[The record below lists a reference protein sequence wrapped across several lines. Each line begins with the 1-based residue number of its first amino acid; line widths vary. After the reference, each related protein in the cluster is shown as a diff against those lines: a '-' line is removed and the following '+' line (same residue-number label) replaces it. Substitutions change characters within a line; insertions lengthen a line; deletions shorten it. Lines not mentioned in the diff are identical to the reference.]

1 MKLSKLDAPI
11 IRAEGLA
18 KIYRGQGAVVEAL
31 RGVDLAIH
39 PGEFVAIM
47 GPSGSGKS
55 TLLNLLGGLDDPTGG
70 SVSLA
75 GQPLSSMTENVRAR
89 LRRREVG
96 FVFQSFD
103 LLPLLTA
110 QQNVEFPLAV
120 GAVTNPER
128 SARASALLTKVGLAD
143 KKDAM
148 PDELSGG
155 QKQRVAIARA
165 LANQPQVIF
174 ADEPTG
180 SLDSLSAGE
189 VIDILRQAVAERG
202 TTVVMVTHDAD
213 DAAKADRIIHL
224 RDGRVV
230 EAGE

>member
-1 MKLSKLDAPI
+1 MSKLDAPI
-11 IRAEGLA
+11 IRAEGLT
-18 KIYRGQGAVVEAL
+18 KIYRGQGAVIEAF

-55 TLLNLLGGLDDPTGG
+55 TLLNLLGGLDDPTSGR
-70 SVSLA
+70 VKLA
-75 GQPLSSMTENVRAR
+75 GQQLSSMTENLRTR
-89 LRRREVG
+89 LRRREIG

-120 GAVTNPER
+120 GGVTDPER
-128 SARASALLTKVGLAD
+128 GTRACTLLTQVGLAD
-143 KKDAM
+143 KRDAM

-165 LANQPQVIF
+165 LANQPKVIF

-213 DAAKADRIIHL
+213 DAGKADRIIHL

-230 EAGE
+230 EEGE